1 MSCRRV
7 PVFVSLSLISLLGLT
22 PAFAQ
27 TESPAPGQTIQTI
40 SGHAD
45 SSIAEPPNP
54 ESTQGIPSTEG
65 TPGTLGTGS
74 TVPAL
79 KMPSWKS
86 LFTDTVGD
94 FKRLP
99 SKETAMWLGIGA
111 LGAFATHPADK
122 SLTSELVGNSSLRE
136 PAEPGAIIGGTQ
148 YEIAASLATFAIGR
162 AKNSPT
168 IATLGAD
175 LFRAQAV
182 AELSSD
188 ALKFAFNRTRPD
200 GTNYSF
206 PSGHTATSFASATVL
221 QQHFGWKVGIPAYA
235 IASYVAASRIQ
246 MNRHYLSDV
255 AFGAALGIASGRT
268 VMIGRG
274 KARFAVGPM
283 AAPGG
288 GGVSFTLAGQ
298 K

>member
-1 MSCRRV
+1 MSCRRR
-7 PVFVSLSLISLLGLT
+7 PVFVSLSLVWLLGLT

-27 TESPAPGQTIQTI
+27 TESPSPDQTVQASAAPV
-40 SGHAD
+40 SAD
-45 SSIAEPPNP
+45 SSISNILNTPT
-54 ESTQGIPSTEG
+54 TQGTFSTA
-65 TPGTLGTGS
+65 GS
-74 TVPAL
+74 RGIQPTL
-79 KMPSWKS
+79 KMPTWGS

-99 SKETAMWLGIGA
+99 SRETAMWLGVGA

-122 SLTSELVGNSSLRE
+122 SLTSELSGNAGLHD
-136 PAEPGAIIGGTQ
+136 PLEPGAIIGGTQ
-148 YEIAASLATFAIGR
+148 YELAASLATFAIGR

-182 AELSSD
+182 SELTSE

-200 GTNYSF
+200 GTQYSF
-206 PSGHTATSFASATVL
+206 PSGHTAVSFASATVL

-235 IASYVAASRIQ
+235 VASYVAMSRMQ

-255 AFGAALGIASGRT
+255 AFGAALGIASAKT

-274 KARFAVGPM
+274 KARFAVAPM

-288 GGVSFTLAGQ
+288 GGVSFTLVG

>member
-1 MSCRRV
+1 MCFRRV
-7 PVFVSLSLISLLGLT
+7 PVYVSLSLVSLLGLT

-27 TESPAPGQTIQTI
+27 TESPVSGQTVQAASAT
-40 SGHAD
+40 AD
-45 SSIAEPPNP
+45 SSIPQAPN
-54 ESTQGIPSTEG
+54 TGGTAV
-65 TPGTLGTGS
+65 TPGIVGAFGTAGTDS

-99 SKETAMWLGIGA
+99 SKETAMWLGFGA
-111 LGAFATHPADK
+111 LGAFATHPADR
-122 SLTSELVGNSSLRE
+122 SLSSELVGNASLRE

-162 AKNSPT
+162 AKNSST

-288 GGVSFTLAGQ
+288 GGVSFTLVGQ